1 MELNNE
7 LNILLEIE
15 GYVFNII
22 YCDKYIILTDT
33 EQSISSKLQDKIN
46 LKLSSIKINT
56 YDNIS
61 NDNTIIINHIKNTII
76 NIIKNEPKELINTNI
91 VNTNILHDSIS
102 NDSMGIFNEK
112 IITKYKLNKNTIYQ
126 NYLKSIA
133 IKNAHIPNNIPKQLL
148 LNDKQFYQMIIN
160 EIEKVNSNMN
170 HNHIIVCNN
179 DNIFDLRLHIKY
191 ETNNYFEL
199 SFILDRLYPFLPPIV
214 EYIKPKIDII
224 LLYNIMTMDIWNLKY
239 WNYTISLD
247 IIITEL
253 AKGLEKPL
261 IKYIDKLDQ
270 SPHNKMDINICHL
283 IKNTDLNLYDK
294 IPIDINILSLT
305 KLQNNITKN
314 THNGIGYGSHNSSK
328 WDISNYININNIN
341 KNNIINILTNIVNEL
356 DAPYNKIESILYK
369 YIIIQFT
376 GITLLDF
383 NKNIELYYIII
394 KLIRQCI
401 KIEKNNDFLSSL
413 SKCTS
418 ELYNDINTILQVS
431 PDNSTVQDNVDNNID
446 NIIKIYKFFIEMQ
459 VSLQSNIIKN
469 VKVNNIINI
478 IDSTVID
485 KYKIL
490 VASEAYNTFK
500 LTKDYLF
507 NKFNNVTLS
516 KKSTMRILTETASLR
531 KSLPNNW
538 DSSILLRVSNT
549 NINMIS
555 FVIIGPKD
563 TPYHNGI
570 FEFHA
575 YFPDNYPTVVPV
587 VLIKTTNGGIV
598 RFNPNLYACGKVCL
612 SLLGTWSGTGG
623 ESWIPDVSSFLQILI
638 SIQSLILVDN
648 PYFNEPGY
656 EINSNKPSGINASN
670 KYNDNI
676 RLRTIQVAMIM
687 PLKNPIPAY
696 ENFIINHFKLKK
708 EEILTT
714 VNTWLNESIEHKVLM
729 KQYIDELKEL
739 LL

>member
-1 MELNNE
+1 MNNE

-15 GYVFNII
+15 GHVFNII

-33 EQSISSKLQDKIN
+33 EQSISPKLQDKIN
-46 LKLSSIKINT
+46 LKLSSIKINSNDNISN
-56 YDNIS
+56 DNIS

-76 NIIKNEPKELINTNI
+76 NIIKNEPTELITN
-91 VNTNILHDSIS
+91 NISNDSIS
-102 NDSMGIFNEK
+102 NDYMGIFNEK

-126 NYLKSIA
+126 NYLKNIA
-133 IKNAHIPNNIPKQLL
+133 IKNAHIPINIPKELL

-179 DNIFDLRLHIKY
+179 DNIFDLRLRIKY
-191 ETNNYFEL
+191 ETSNYFEL

-261 IKYIDKLDQ
+261 IKYVDKLDQ

-283 IKNTDLNLYDK
+283 IKNTDLNIYDK
-294 IPIDINILSLT
+294 IPIDINILSIT
-305 KLQNNITKN
+305 KLQNNIITKN
-314 THNGIGYGSHNSSK
+314 TNNGTGYGSEKSSK
-328 WDISNYININNIN
+328 WDISNYINIININ

-383 NKNIELYYIII
+383 NKNIELYHIII
-394 KLIRQCI
+394 KLINQCI
-401 KIEKNNDFLSSL
+401 KIEKNNDFLEKL
-413 SKCTS
+413 LNCTS

-431 PDNSTVQDNVDNNID
+431 PNNSTVQDNVDN
-446 NIIKIYKFFIEMQ
+446 IIKIYTFFIEMQ

-478 IDSTVID
+478 IDSTVVD

-490 VASEAYNTFK
+490 VASEAYNIFK

-516 KKSTMRILTETASLR
+516 KKSKLRILTETASLR

-575 YFPDNYPTVVPV
+575 YFPDNYPTVVPI

-656 EINSNKPSGINASN
+656 ENTNNTPAGINASN

-676 RLRTIQVAMIM
+676 RLHTIQVAMIM
-687 PLKNPIPAY
+687 PLKNPLPTY

-708 EEILTT
+708 EEILAT

-739 LL
+739 LK

>member
-1 MELNNE
+1 MNNE

-15 GYVFNII
+15 GHVFNII

-33 EQSISSKLQDKIN
+33 EQSISPKLQDKIN

-56 YDNIS
+56 NDNISNDNIS

-76 NIIKNEPKELINTNI
+76 NIIKNEPTELITN
-91 VNTNILHDSIS
+91 NISNDSIS
-102 NDSMGIFNEK
+102 NDYMGIFNEK

-126 NYLKSIA
+126 NYLKNIA
-133 IKNAHIPNNIPKQLL
+133 IKNAHIPINIPKELL

-179 DNIFDLRLHIKY
+179 DNIFDLRLRIKY
-191 ETNNYFEL
+191 ETSNYFEL

-261 IKYIDKLDQ
+261 IKYVDKLDQ

-283 IKNTDLNLYDK
+283 IKNTDLNIYDK
-294 IPIDINILSLT
+294 IPIDINILSIT
-305 KLQNNITKN
+305 KLQNNIITKN
-314 THNGIGYGSHNSSK
+314 TNNGTGYGSEKSSK
-328 WDISNYININNIN
+328 WDISNYINIININ

-383 NKNIELYYIII
+383 NKNIELYHIII
-394 KLIRQCI
+394 KLINQCI
-401 KIEKNNDFLSSL
+401 KIEKNNDFLEKL
-413 SKCTS
+413 LNCTS

-431 PDNSTVQDNVDNNID
+431 PNNSTVQDNVDN
-446 NIIKIYKFFIEMQ
+446 IIKIYTFFIEMQ

-478 IDSTVID
+478 IDSTVVD

-490 VASEAYNTFK
+490 VASEAYNIFK

-516 KKSTMRILTETASLR
+516 KKSKLRILTETTSLR

-575 YFPDNYPTVVPV
+575 YFPDNYPTVVPI

-656 EINSNKPSGINASN
+656 ENTNNTPAGINASN

-676 RLRTIQVAMIM
+676 RLHTIQVAMIM
-687 PLKNPIPAY
+687 PLKNPLPTY

-708 EEILTT
+708 EEILAT

-739 LL
+739 LK

>member
-1 MELNNE
+1 MNNE

-15 GYVFNII
+15 GHVFNII

-33 EQSISSKLQDKIN
+33 EQSISPKLQDKIN
-46 LKLSSIKINT
+46 LKLSSIKINSNDNISN
-56 YDNIS
+56 DNIS

-76 NIIKNEPKELINTNI
+76 NIIKNEPTELITN
-91 VNTNILHDSIS
+91 NISNDSIS
-102 NDSMGIFNEK
+102 NDYMGIFNEK

-126 NYLKSIA
+126 NYLKNIA
-133 IKNAHIPNNIPKQLL
+133 IKNAHIPINIPKELL

-160 EIEKVNSNMN
+160 EIERVNNNMS

-179 DNIFDLRLHIKY
+179 DNIFDLRLRIKY
-191 ETNNYFEL
+191 ETSNYFEL
-199 SFILDRLYPFLPPIV
+199 SFILDRLYPFFPPIV

-261 IKYIDKLDQ
+261 IKYVDKLDQ

-283 IKNTDLNLYDK
+283 IKNTDLNIYDK
-294 IPIDINILSLT
+294 IPIDINILSIT
-305 KLQNNITKN
+305 KLQNNIITKN
-314 THNGIGYGSHNSSK
+314 TNNGTGYGSEKSSK
-328 WDISNYININNIN
+328 WDISNYINIININ

-383 NKNIELYYIII
+383 NKNIELYHIII
-394 KLIRQCI
+394 KLINQCI
-401 KIEKNNDFLSSL
+401 KIEKNNDFLEKL
-413 SKCTS
+413 LNCTS

-431 PDNSTVQDNVDNNID
+431 PNNSTVQDNVDN
-446 NIIKIYKFFIEMQ
+446 IIKIYTFFIEMQ

-490 VASEAYNTFK
+490 VASEAYNIFK

-516 KKSTMRILTETASLR
+516 KKSTLRILTETASLR

-575 YFPDNYPTVVPV
+575 YFPDNYPTVVPI

-656 EINSNKPSGINASN
+656 ENTNNTPAGINASN

-676 RLRTIQVAMIM
+676 RLHTIQVAMIM
-687 PLKNPIPAY
+687 PLKNPLPTY

-708 EEILTT
+708 EEILAT

-739 LL
+739 LK

>member
-1 MELNNE
+1 MEMNNE

-15 GYVFNII
+15 GHVFNII

-33 EQSISSKLQDKIN
+33 EQSISPKLQDKIN

-56 YDNIS
+56 NNNISNDNIS

-76 NIIKNEPKELINTNI
+76 NIIKNEPTELITN
-91 VNTNILHDSIS
+91 NISNDSIS
-102 NDSMGIFNEK
+102 NDYMGIFNEK

-126 NYLKSIA
+126 NYLKNIA
-133 IKNAHIPNNIPKQLL
+133 IKNAHIPINIPKELL

-179 DNIFDLRLHIKY
+179 DNIFDLRLRIKY
-191 ETNNYFEL
+191 ETSNYFEL

-261 IKYIDKLDQ
+261 IKYVDKLDQ

-283 IKNTDLNLYDK
+283 IKNTDLNIYDK
-294 IPIDINILSLT
+294 IPIDINILSIT
-305 KLQNNITKN
+305 KLQNNIITKN
-314 THNGIGYGSHNSSK
+314 TNNGTGYGSEKSSK
-328 WDISNYININNIN
+328 WDISNYINIININ

-383 NKNIELYYIII
+383 NKNIELYHIII
-394 KLIRQCI
+394 KLINQCI
-401 KIEKNNDFLSSL
+401 KIEKNNDFLEKL
-413 SKCTS
+413 LNCTS

-431 PDNSTVQDNVDNNID
+431 PNNSTVQDNVDN
-446 NIIKIYKFFIEMQ
+446 IIKIYTFFIEMQ

-478 IDSTVID
+478 IDSTVVD

-490 VASEAYNTFK
+490 VASEAYNIFK

-516 KKSTMRILTETASLR
+516 KKSKLRILTETASLR

-575 YFPDNYPTVVPV
+575 YFPDNYPTVVPI

-656 EINSNKPSGINASN
+656 ENTNNTPAGINASN

-676 RLRTIQVAMIM
+676 RLHTIQVAMIM
-687 PLKNPIPAY
+687 PLKNPLPTY

-708 EEILTT
+708 EEILAT
-714 VNTWLNESIEHKVLM
+714 VNTWLNESIYHKVLM

-739 LL
+739 LK